1 MAPLRSTYLSRM
13 PPVVILCPDE
23 PDERMWAELSAFED
37 VLYVQGIPHI
47 RDLRRAGIATA
58 ECAVILARNTEPV
71 SSGHFSA
78 QDAEVVL
85 TVLDIQA
92 CVKRSIRTLAEL
104 STSAQRPAVVVLQY
118 CSLCVCVGL
127 ALCRCVHTDCS
138 RYMKHLGAPVD
149 NRRRQLERA
158 RGIAH
163 SAGPDLPAQLLEDEE
178 AYIFESSYTS
188 GKVLPA
194 NFLESLLCQAYYN
207 PFIVSLVSAMISG
220 CPTGQT
226 EQDRLRRKSFGVK
239 SALPFTREAPH
250 QAKQCSVSSHAMQIA
265 LPDDFKVRCA

>member
-1 MAPLRSTYLSRM
+1 M
-13 PPVVILCPDE
+13 ILCPDE

-118 CSLCVCVGL
+118 CSLCACGSCVVP
-127 ALCRCVHTDCS
+127 LCPHR
-138 RYMKHLGAPVD
+138 
-149 NRRRQLERA
+149 
-158 RGIAH
+158 
-163 SAGPDLPAQLLEDEE
+163 LL
-178 AYIFESSYTS
+178 
-188 GKVLPA
+188 
-194 NFLESLLCQAYYN
+194 SLH
-207 PFIVSLVSAMISG
+207 
-220 CPTGQT
+220 
-226 EQDRLRRKSFGVK
+226 
-239 SALPFTREAPH
+239 EAPWCPSGQPAAAARTCPRH
-250 QAKQCSVSSHAMQIA
+250 RTLCWARLAGA
-265 LPDDFKVRCA
+265 AAGG